1 MKGIDQA
8 PYSEYIQELQNALN
22 VNTEA
27 RFAAQQLLTLHKA
40 ASLRNDATILE
51 LGVDRGQS
59 TKVFL
64 NAIADKNHSHLV
76 SVDIRDCSSVSSCKT
91 WQFVQESSI
100 NVNSII
106 QSAPVLNNGIDILYV
121 DSLHTFEHVRNEVY
135 SWFPYLNR
143 GCSIFFD
150 DIDSGP
156 YMRGQRKDNLYIEQS
171 NRMIHRL
178 ILSIFRSNIDLL
190 DLSIM
195 YGSTGLA
202 NLTKI
207 CDKQICLRDIHSI
220 PERHYNIFTRI
231 LNRISFR
238 KSYQHTLC
246 DSDSFLIDVTN
257 FNS

>member
-8 PYSEYIQELQNALN
+8 PYSDYLQELKNALN
-22 VNTEA
+22 VCTEA
-27 RFAAQQLLTLHKA
+27 RFASQQLLALHEAATLK
-40 ASLRNDATILE
+40 NDPIILE

-64 NAIADKNHSHLV
+64 NAIAEQQNSYLV

-91 WQFVQESSI
+91 WQFVQESSV
-100 NVNSII
+100 NVQSII
-106 QSAPVLNNGIDILYV
+106 QAAPILKNGIDILYV
-121 DSLHTFEHVRNEVY
+121 DSLHTYEHVKSELYN
-135 SWFPYLNR
+135 WFPHLNK

-156 YMRGQRKDNLYIEQS
+156 YMRGQRKDNLYIEAS

-178 ILSIFRSNIDLL
+178 ILSIFRSNFDLL
-190 DLSIM
+190 DLNIS

-202 NLTKI
+202 KFTKT
-207 CDKQICLRDIHSI
+207 CDKQVQLRDVRLIN
-220 PERHYNIFTRI
+220 ERHYNFFSRI
-231 LNRISFR
+231 LNRISLR
-238 KSYQHTLC
+238 KSYQHKLSE
-246 DSDSFLIDVTN
+246 SDSFLIDVTT